1 VPGNGRLW
9 DSAVPRQCPRPLDRI
24 NNTERSRLCL
34 GAGISH
40 QLRKL
45 HCDEKTKMK
54 NTLRLWRPVIRAQR
68 RAFSSSSRRLDNYAF
83 IGLGQMVC
91 LSDSTDLS
99 LALC

>member
-1 VPGNGRLW
+1 MAGFGTRL
-9 DSAVPRQCPRPLDRI
+9 PRHCPRPLGRI
-24 NNTERSRLCL
+24 NNTERSRLSRL
-34 GAGISH
+34 GAAISSH
-40 QLRKL
+40 QLGKL
-45 HCDEKTKMK
+45 HCDENTKMK
-54 NTLRLWRPVIRAQR
+54 NTPRLWRPALRAQR